1 LHDLSEVTKSIL
13 ATSSFNK
20 TQHTATSQAESR
32 TESVDVTSD
41 GILIIDGTACFSVR
55 DGFLNRQVL
64 VSSRELLMIMSTLG
78 LGQLPLLAMVE
89 FDVQLLNLSSLNVL
103 SYNCRGFNEFKI
115 PYIQSLLCRSDVL
128 FIQEHWLSDG
138 QLPILN
144 NLSTS
149 HCSFSVCGYS
159 DEVLQGRPYG
169 GCAILWRQGFC
180 HDIVFLDSGSR
191 RVCAIRYSFDFGNIV
206 FINCYMPYESNDPS
220 RAEFSNH
227 LEVIKCIL

>member
-1 LHDLSEVTKSIL
+1 MSI
-13 ATSSFNK
+13 
-20 TQHTATSQAESR
+20 
-32 TESVDVTSD
+32 
-41 GILIIDGTACFSVR
+41 C
-55 DGFLNRQVL
+55 
-64 VSSRELLMIMSTLG
+64 

-89 FDVQLLNLSSLNVL
+89 SDVKLLNLSSLNVL

-115 PYIQSLLCRSDVL
+115 PYIQSLMCRSDVL

-149 HCSFSVCGYS
+149 HCSFSVCGFNSDEVLQGRPYGGGFNS

-191 RVCAIRYSFDFGNIV
+191 RVCAIRCSFDFGNVV
-206 FINCYMPYESNDPS
+206 FINCYMPYESNDLS

-227 LEVIKCIL
+227 LEVIKCILEVNFGCHVIIGRDFN